1 MSPPEPRALVPTH
14 QRLPSMSPWT
24 TPKPTRIDA
33 LGSAPREVKRSSSG
47 RSRRPRTATPRRR
60 TQARNQGAN
69 ANSSASDRAKP
80 MSRFNAPNDPADV
93 AANRTANA
101 KRASSQLPDHRGA
114 TWCSR
119 PGRSEPQLGRKP
131 TRTEARA
138 PFRTRATDWIN
149 VRRPTRSCDVA
160 IARLHNVDR
169 VELADRRGDESPCWS
184 HKPRHDATTDN
195 APRNQNGVATVRAT
209 AVRTPET
216 SASDPT
222 LPRLDRSPPASAPDL
237 ALDPGGITPAP
248 FVRASS

>member
-1 MSPPEPRALVPTH
+1 MCHPRGLRVRCRHRNRALVPTH

-47 RSRRPRTATPRRR
+47 RSRRRRTATPRRR
-60 TQARNQGAN
+60 TQARKQGAN
-69 ANSSASDRAKP
+69 AYSSASDRAKP

-93 AANRTANA
+93 AANRIANA

-119 PGRSEPQLGRKP
+119 PGWSEPQLGRKP

-138 PFRTRATDWIN
+138 PFRTRATDRIDI
-149 VRRPTRSCDVA
+149 RRPTRSCDVA

-169 VELADRRGDESPCWS
+169 EKLADRRRDESHGWS
-184 HKPRHDATTDN
+184 HKPCDDATTEM
-195 APRNQNGVATVRAT
+195 PRGTATV
-209 AVRTPET
+209 
-216 SASDPT
+216 
-222 LPRLDRSPPASAPDL
+222 SPPSEPPPFAHPKRERPTRRFHGWTEVHPHRHRTSRST
-237 ALDPGGITPAP
+237 PGG
-248 FVRASS
+248 